1 MKGKYTEIEVGK
13 ILNLW
18 RADRREPQKV
28 RVVKIIN
35 KDVVG
40 LNLQVVGLWTTIHL
54 TKPCAYGN
62 VIYTQSNDIYY
73 GAVYF
78 AP

>member
-28 RVVKIIN
+28 RVVKIID
-35 KDVVG
+35 KDAVEVESASGG
-40 LNLQVVGLWTTIHL
+40 LMD
-54 TKPCAYGN
+54 Y
-62 VIYTQSNDIYY
+62 
-73 GAVYF
+73 
-78 AP
+78 